1 MKWYKYIFC
10 PHVFNFVIILNAVKV
25 LVFEWKNTLRNVRV
39 FWMVFAKYSIMSNR
53 TSFKQQL
60 RYIAHPYPHVW
71 KVLVHFFVQ
80 IHGTLIFCVKWLM
93 QWCVH
98 LSAVE
103 HRRPSSS
110 WQTRQW
116 SCQSSVTS
124 PRFIYTR
131 NNYTSIGSPFVRQL
145 LNCLVM
151 NMVIKSSDQSAAVYS
166 FWHQREELD
175 LNHLCYGE
183 DWRLTAVMVIFTY
196 CY

>member
-98 LSAVE
+98 LSAV
-103 HRRPSSS
+103 RASPSFILM
-110 WQTRQW
+110 TD
-116 SCQSSVTS
+116 SSVELS
-124 PRFIYTR
+124 VIRHVSQIYLHKKQLHIYRF
-131 NNYTSIGSPFVRQL
+131 SLRQ
-145 LNCLVM
+145 
-151 NMVIKSSDQSAAVYS
+151 
-166 FWHQREELD
+166 
-175 LNHLCYGE
+175 
-183 DWRLTAVMVIFTY
+183 TAS
-196 CY
+196 